1 MKLKKAGRI
10 WELKA
15 YGESELSLMF
25 SSKKKALQS
34 IELWADNS
42 GNPYVIR
49 EDLSKMNKVRGSVIL
64 HLDYKNGNTEMIF
77 LHRTTFNNGSDL
89 TLLGRN

>member
-1 MKLKKAGRI
+1 MKKANRI
-10 WELKA
+10 WELKT
-15 YGESELSLMF
+15 YGERCMSLMF

-42 GNPYVIR
+42 GNPFVVS
-49 EDLSKMNKVRGSVIL
+49 EDTGKMNKISGSEII
-64 HLDYKNGNTEMIF
+64 HLEYRSGNVVMMF
-77 LHRTTFNNGSDL
+77 LHKTIFNNASDL